1 MSNRVLISGAVLAVL
16 ILSASPAVLP
26 AAGQALSNT
35 VPPEDAALAEWPP
48 PPSTYT
54 LPRTPWGDPDIQGIW
69 DYLTFIPMERPDEYA
84 GTPVLSE
91 QGWAV
96 WLDDNPVSNQAIA
109 SGQQYNNF
117 WNNRDFVRDR
127 RTSLVVDPPDGR
139 IPPMTQEAIS
149 RFEAH
154 EAAMNAPGRSRW
166 ESWLDFRTMARCI
179 AAHSPQG
186 PMDYN
191 SGTLIMQ
198 SPGWVVLV
206 RERLDTRVIPLDGR
220 PHLDSDIRQWNGDS
234 RGYFEGNTLV
244 VETTN
249 FTDKQMGTGRLGP
262 KTQVGASAGPAFIPR
277 GITFGTFKLTE
288 RWVPIGPDK
297 IQYYATIED
306 PETWERPWTFML
318 PWVKDDDY
326 LLLEF
331 ACIEGDISVGAALAG
346 ARRIEAQEEALGV
359 GPGGQQ

>member
-1 MSNRVLISGAVLAVL
+1 MSSRVLISGAVLAVL

-54 LPRTPWGDPDIQGIW
+54 PPRTPWGDPDIQGIW

-84 GTPVLSE
+84 GTPVLSD
-91 QGWAV
+91 QGWAE
-96 WLDDNPVSNQAIA
+96 WLEANPPSNQA
-109 SGQQYNNF
+109 YNDF
-117 WNNRDFVRDR
+117 WNDRDFVRDR

-154 EAAMNAPGRSRW
+154 EAEMNAPGRGRW

-191 SGTLIMQ
+191 SATLIMQ

-206 RERLDTRVIPLDGR
+206 RRLLVPLDSLGRVLVDALPFFVHGAEHTLRLYMPLVRQRAKPPNCFVVVLTYVVAVLIEKPKRVI
-220 PHLDSDIRQWNGDS
+220 
-234 RGYFEGNTLV
+234 
-244 VETTN
+244 
-249 FTDKQMGTGRLGP
+249 
-262 KTQVGASAGPAFIPR
+262 
-277 GITFGTFKLTE
+277 
-288 RWVPIGPDK
+288 
-297 IQYYATIED
+297 
-306 PETWERPWTFML
+306 
-318 PWVKDDDY
+318 
-326 LLLEF
+326 
-331 ACIEGDISVGAALAG
+331 
-346 ARRIEAQEEALGV
+346 RR
-359 GPGGQQ
+359 